1 MQFSDLRVDGSG
13 TVSQDSSH
21 IEAEI
26 SFVNMD
32 LRQDWRKSEGWCSA
46 IVDSMIDS
54 QGVLCYRTGT
64 KTQQRFVHGEVV
76 LSCQVSP

>member
-32 LRQDWRKSEGWCSA
+32 LRQDWRKSAAALWSRGGA
-46 IVDSMIDS
+46 
-54 QGVLCYRTGT
+54 L
-64 KTQQRFVHGEVV
+64 
-76 LSCQVSP
+76 